1 MIQQN
6 ILLITIAA
14 VTLQIFCS
22 RTLAESFDSESR
34 SQADVSHA
42 VPSQVPECQKKESE
56 FRVPPWARS
65 LNLTPEQRSRLQAI
79 HEKSRT
85 MDEPL
90 YQKEREAEKKM
101 LSLLQS
107 SASIAEIRQ
116 QRQILQ
122 PLHQQLDDNR
132 FESLMSEREI
142 LTPEQLTKVIQFF
155 RKQP

>member
-1 MIQQN
+1 MIQKN

-56 FRVPPWARS
+56 FRVPPWARN

-90 YQKEREAEKKM
+90 YQKERETEKKCF
-101 LSLLQS
+101 
-107 SASIAEIRQ
+107 
-116 QRQILQ
+116 
-122 PLHQQLDDNR
+122 H
-132 FESLMSEREI
+132 FY
-142 LTPEQLTKVIQFF
+142 KVVLRSPKFVNSVKSYNPCINSWMTIDLNH
-155 RKQP
+155 

>member
-1 MIQQN
+1 
-6 ILLITIAA
+6 
-14 VTLQIFCS
+14 
-22 RTLAESFDSESR
+22 
-34 SQADVSHA
+34 
-42 VPSQVPECQKKESE
+42 
-56 FRVPPWARS
+56 
-65 LNLTPEQRSRLQAI
+65 
-79 HEKSRT
+79 
-85 MDEPL
+85 
-90 YQKEREAEKKM
+90 M